1 MFLLSSSQNS
11 TTSNP
16 KSIFFFST
24 SSTLKLCNS
33 PSVSHCPKMDQQ
45 AANRGGLGSTYSL
58 LRHPTLTTALSLPHH
73 TIFFG
78 DCADPRLDALDDDTD
93 AQTNNSSRRGY
104 SKPVMVLDLIWNLAF
119 VLVSV
124 VVLFSATRERP
135 STPLRFWVLGY
146 SLQCLFHVAFVY
158 FQYRIRRRNDQ
169 DNDGLSSSQA
179 QISIIKRLESI
190 NTLISSVWWVI
201 GFYWIVV
208 GGQALLQV
216 SPRLYWLTVVFLAF
230 NVLFI
235 LFCIGMACIM
245 FIVVFCCIPVLAV
258 AFAVAIRLTVVFL
271 AFDVFFILFCIG
283 MACIV
288 FFVAFC
294 CIPIL
299 AVAYAVAIRKG
310 AREDD
315 INSLPKYR
323 YCHNNRLRLSD
334 NDKKKLPL
342 INLGPSNTDLAT
354 ELPLRPEDSDC
365 CICLSRYIDGVE
377 LYVLPCKH
385 HFHCGCISKWLRIN
399 ATCPLCKL
407 NIRKGDTLA

>member
-230 NVLFI
+230 
-235 LFCIGMACIM
+235 
-245 FIVVFCCIPVLAV
+245 
-258 AFAVAIRLTVVFL
+258 
-271 AFDVFFILFCIG
+271 DVFFILFCIG